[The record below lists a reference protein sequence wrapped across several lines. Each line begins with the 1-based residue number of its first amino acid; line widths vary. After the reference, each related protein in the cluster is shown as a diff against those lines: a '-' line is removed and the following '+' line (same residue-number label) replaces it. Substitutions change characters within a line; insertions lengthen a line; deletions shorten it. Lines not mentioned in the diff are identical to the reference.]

1 MYNGDT
7 RLSHAPTLHRKPHMR
22 CVSREIYRYIRPG
35 AAPSRNP
42 YSQRCSVEA
51 LLSYPQLLHA
61 LSHATRRAHGRKIG
75 PFVNLWQ
82 VNLRATRTLHTFLF
96 KSSHISKAGDR
107 ADERRGS
114 WRLLC
119 LGVVLRSRIYCI
131 KQSVEPARRFCGGRF
146 LVRQHSQDSCTPRTQ
161 LHTVSTRIT
170 RGSRRNCLG
179 RISSLAT
186 RRNPGAVTAFPV

>member
-42 YSQRCSVEA
+42 HSQRCSVEA

-61 LSHATRRAHGRKIG
+61 LRHATRRAQGQKIR

-82 VNLRATRTLHTFLF
+82 GVSFEKRPWRHHR
-96 KSSHISKAGDR
+96 HIS
-107 ADERRGS
+107 
-114 WRLLC
+114 L
-119 LGVVLRSRIYCI
+119 Y
-131 KQSVEPARRFCGGRF
+131 ARRCSVRARYTAPRVPRQTNKALPHARILQWSKTRFRTNDGVAAHRGRGGGIS
-146 LVRQHSQDSCTPRTQ
+146 HSCM
-161 LHTVSTRIT
+161 
-170 RGSRRNCLG
+170 
-179 RISSLAT
+179 T
-186 RRNPGAVTAFPV
+186 RRLCAILCVRGTIYHLTGPSC

>member
-42 YSQRCSVEA
+42 HSQRCSVEA

-61 LSHATRRAHGRKIG
+61 PNHTTRRAQWQTIR

-82 VNLRATRTLHTFLF
+82 VVSFEKRPWRHHR
-96 KSSHISKAGDR
+96 HISCVMICASLLCPSAIHNPEGATANKYEIKRSRMPGFCNGR
-107 ADERRGS
+107 KRGS
-114 WRLLC
+114 APTTELPLTEAG
-119 LGVVLRSRIYCI
+119 GVG
-131 KQSVEPARRFCGGRF
+131 SV
-146 LVRQHSQDSCTPRTQ
+146 
-161 LHTVSTRIT
+161 TR
-170 RGSRRNCLG
+170 
-179 RISSLAT
+179 A
-186 RRNPGAVTAFPV
+186 